1 MSALTKVRPK
11 KSRQSRVT
19 PFQMGVDEIFGGGI
33 VLVNATG
40 FAVPGAAGVA
50 GVVAGVAEESVD
62 NSGGSAGDEI
72 VHVRGSVEYEEF
84 LFANDTVAAVAQ
96 THVTNDCYVL
106 DDQTVTSDD
115 DTGAN
120 MVAGTV
126 IEVTSAGV
134 WVRFKL

>member
-1 MSALTKVRPK
+1 MAALDKVRPK

-19 PFQMGVDEIFGGGI
+19 PFKVATATEIFGGGI

-40 FAVPGAAGVA
+40 FAVPAEAGVA
-50 GVVAGVAEESVD
+50 GVVAGIADESVD
-62 NSGGSAGDEI
+62 NPGADGAKT
-72 VHVRGSVEYEEF
+72 VLVRGSVEYEEF
-84 LFANDTVAAVAQ
+84 LFANDSVAAVAQ
-96 THVTNDCYVL
+96 THVTNDCFVL

-115 DTGAN
+115 NTGAN

-126 IEVTSAGV
+126 IEVTTAGV